1 MDRETAKVTLL
12 AEALEMSRNSYVEY
26 RTLEGLE
33 SFFDR
38 STAIELAKGLKDG
51 FSLEIPLEVIMS
63 NGFFRGYLAGL
74 MLSDKTTLHVVKEQ
88 IAKILLDDL
97 LRTMNEAEETSP
109 RQEESFQ
116 SERDLKKRFFSLF
129 EEEEREESG
138 GLVRENLSLFRHF
151 MNSKHYIPIYLWG
164 NELTTFICE
173 SLDSE
178 QFEGSLREDLR
189 KIVPSVLASYSMPD
203 TMGSS
208 VGLRLP
214 SVESYLSSQ
223 FPILAMIRNRKLNL
237 DQVTEFIKSLSHIM
251 FGISC
256 WRRLAWQQVE
266 RRKRKQGQN

>member
-1 MDRETAKVTLL
+1 MDRETVKVTLL

-129 EEEEREESG
+129 EEKEREESG

-151 MNSKHYIPIYLWG
+151 MNSKHYIPIYLWVM
-164 NELTTFICE
+164 N
-173 SLDSE
+173 
-178 QFEGSLREDLR
+178 
-189 KIVPSVLASYSMPD
+189 
-203 TMGSS
+203 
-208 VGLRLP
+208 
-214 SVESYLSSQ
+214 
-223 FPILAMIRNRKLNL
+223 
-237 DQVTEFIKSLSHIM
+237 
-251 FGISC
+251 
-256 WRRLAWQQVE
+256 
-266 RRKRKQGQN
+266 